1 MASLG
6 DRLGALFGAPA
17 PSAPAPVR
25 NTTPVYTSVPLPQ
38 APARYVPAATQRN
51 TYTGGMGA
59 PASRGFSAPA
69 PRRDVV
75 QSLFELASQR
85 SAPVRSL
92 GVSPVVALPVNR
104 AVQTPRMGLS
114 AIPGIGNVLNAAA
127 QQQAPRPG
135 MAMIPGLGNAMAAAA
150 PYAAPPRNRVSAAGE
165 VADALMQR
173 AIAGQQAL
181 ENQMF
186 DVQIQ
191 QTKDIAGPG
200 YANEDVEDRRYEQ
213 QVRQLDDYRRRIQA
227 VEPYVAPSGPVK
239 GPPPQPSYNPLSSA
253 NTGGPRSGSPT
264 GSGDSVAAA
273 TTLYDLDQV
282 QYEIARAQEALR
294 GGMTPMGWQND
305 PDAAARLLDL
315 RDLQEQL
322 TRTGRMTV
330 PTRFDD
336 RDWGETAG
344 DVLGY
349 DFGKPIGDAIKEYGG
364 QGAEWFFRTPVG
376 EQAITFLNGLNKPY
390 EWNADVSGDQWYN
403 AATGNYPQ
411 GEGRVTSALGPV
423 GAVLDMSPDTAIALA
438 FYAANPELR
447 EGVIQ
452 AYEQG
457 YSSPEYIAL
466 MEESGVEDYAPQFEP
481 GGFAVHEYLIGQTD
495 DWPPAL
501 RDLVRLGEA
510 VVMDPLTY
518 LTVVGGAGKGLRAI
532 GKAMATAEDSSGL
545 TRVAGRA
552 IETTGG
558 VVEIGAR
565 APDAIFE
572 APIAGFNWWR
582 GGGRPAPG
590 RPGLLQLS
598 PDQQVMDAHT
608 QAAHAAGLVSRN
620 TDVGETVLGPD
631 QAMADFHASNPEPP
645 THSTVEDAADIA
657 DGLVPPPSSATT
669 GPRIVRPDTG
679 TVGAHTYVP
688 SSATTTPFV
697 RLPPAPS
704 DAPPVYWHTMTNSA
718 GVTTHTA
725 YVGYTGNVRVVQRG
739 QSVKTQVI
747 DGDTGEWVTTQSE
760 MIPSGAGDPL
770 EASRDV
776 DQAFSDA
783 IHEARISGQPDTAP
797 IGRAGGA
804 TPQTN
809 PEHEAPPSSTVT
821 ESEASPGRGPSS
833 TVAEPEQPGQ
843 TVGRREPV
851 RGREPER
858 EPEPVRTGH
867 QPQRIADPPENA
879 ANLDGATRP
888 SAEPVSVSA
897 IPDEFPRIQAA
908 VARGGKLPD
917 TTGRTPGESY
927 FTPVYGGSRLPDAA
941 ITRAVVDGDLDAM
954 RAANQLADEVD
965 RLLPFLTDHPWY
977 RGMLTEGGQGIHGL
991 DVVPRMSRDQAEALV
1006 EMNRHTSRSQNPV
1019 HIAAGMG
1026 KAVLEKAKELE
1037 FLAAPYAE
1045 MHRTI
1050 TGVNPVNTPDDVL
1063 FGFTW
1068 TGTGATGPSHRV
1080 QYLMERFVTT
1090 SSDEYANTI
1099 LDWLRTNRG
1108 NDVLNT
1114 TNGPIP
1120 YLQGIPDPFR
1130 DDVLEVLEAARANY
1144 RAVVNA
1150 SDADFASGAWRE
1162 GVATTP
1168 RSADQLAGGLKGS
1181 SKQASKMVEKW
1192 LDAQEPKRRRSWIVE
1207 TASTNEEGLL
1217 PAVMVDG
1224 FGGEL
1229 DGEIIVLGDRF
1240 PAIATEQSPS
1250 RAMAFVDDSVP
1261 MGNIDELY
1269 FLSDTES
1276 WVGIGSPKGVSLR
1289 FDPKRI
1295 RGQVADEGFP
1305 ATASRPAFSYLIGR
1319 EANPSVYRDALVSV
1333 SIDPRRTAGT
1343 EGDFLRAIQERGWI
1357 KVKEADGVVE
1367 YRRPANSKTPKRTPA
1382 DDWAGS
1388 PTRNAR
1394 KPQPYKGKPRGALG
1408 FVADDPIG
1416 DLRGRGWLRGK
1427 LEQAQRTADDA
1438 AVPNV
1443 QNRLLAFLNETA
1455 APGFDRK
1462 TTEYLNSPL
1471 PGWSPPNRKQSAWA
1485 PDEWTVFDALQ
1496 WGHNEKVRNADFD
1509 YHAFVNHIG
1518 EVQAG
1523 IPPRMSAAEKKAAR
1537 AVAKANGDPMPNFSL
1552 AEKARTA
1559 AHVAVNANDAYLRQ
1573 IRQASLFGPISGPA
1587 GFVGDVV
1594 GNAWSAIVNGHF
1606 GAATDV
1612 LKPWKT
1618 IGAART
1624 YRTTRVPVEMVNP
1637 WEMQSAADGFMTFHR
1652 NAHQAA
1658 DALMTDVLRETGQML
1673 PIDMYPAGT
1682 FREVPVSGKPSLNAA
1697 VENRGVLTRAAA
1709 NLWTVTAVK
1718 DGRTATDLVG
1728 RTSIA
1733 KRVYADTVRREGMLA
1748 FRKLVIEKA
1757 GLENADQIIRDI
1769 LAVAEQSAKDAGVPW
1784 KGNFSPADIKK
1795 ATEGQSYSN
1804 PLARG
1809 WQSELNRAMD
1819 IAMTEQKRAYFSYKN
1834 TRADEAVANVLMFHY
1849 WQTRASYM
1857 HLRAALRHP
1866 VLLNGY
1872 YKIFE
1877 ELRERSEQGGTGYL
1891 GPMYKFMTSPSGI
1904 YAAVEPLGFLIPMT
1918 LIDMQDQEGNP
1929 LRVLQNQVNPVIG
1942 TLLAV
1947 AGISDN
1953 VPNVTGLRTTQRWL
1967 VNMGNSLVANGVD
1980 MDRVPL
1986 LGRVWDNNTMQL
1998 RMPIDEAVSSILQE
2012 INQWWS
2018 DKGVPV
2024 GDFAPFDRGANERD
2038 QLNTWVLKGVEAE
2051 YGPMDPNATSGPWGP
2066 NGAAWAALDDALD
2079 ALTTGTP
2086 NAIADEAE
2094 RQYALEGLIAAMAA
2108 PFVPG
2113 GVITRSEYRDQQIA
2127 GNAADDPAASLNRDI
2142 VTSGSP
2148 TWEIMQQ
2155 QYNTIGTPEQ
2165 QRIYDMYLDML
2176 MNPDEMGTVISRTPG
2191 GKLTVIRPS
2200 QIQGMSDAERED
2212 FVNRWIAQ
2220 NPGFEEAILAVQQGR
2235 DAFKA
2240 ANPQFQEFKEY
2251 QKFVYNEDG
2260 KGIRAIRTTLE
2271 RENPNFGRKIKEY
2284 RDYLKSQGITGPE
2297 LERRLDAWA
2306 AGVDG
2311 YRAVMGIP
2319 IKNGDKVLPVY
2330 DPSTNPYASSAF
2342 AGMNAGGGASGSGG
2356 SGGKGSK
2363 LTKGPDGKLYN
2374 EDGQMV
2380 NSEGKPI
2387 NDKGQVI
2394 DDYWYP
2400 DKVAERLAHGVAKY
2414 DLANQLMEEQF
2425 GDLWNQQTGKWEE
2438 WANSSS
2444 ERRKLG
2450 YGGIPYALPEKS
2462 DLMREFEAW
2471 RAANGGGTVEDWFV
2485 YLMNEPGYG
2494 VMADPAV
2501 TLGYGETESAP
2512 TSLGGRLDALWNG
2525 GPAGGAPVNGW
2536 LWNILHS

>member
-1 MASLG
+1 M
-6 DRLGALFGAPA
+6 
-17 PSAPAPVR
+17 
-25 NTTPVYTSVPLPQ
+25 
-38 APARYVPAATQRN
+38 
-51 TYTGGMGA
+51 
-59 PASRGFSAPA
+59 
-69 PRRDVV
+69 
-75 QSLFELASQR
+75 
-85 SAPVRSL
+85 
-92 GVSPVVALPVNR
+92 
-104 AVQTPRMGLS
+104 
-114 AIPGIGNVLNAAA
+114 
-127 QQQAPRPG
+127 
-135 MAMIPGLGNAMAAAA
+135 
-150 PYAAPPRNRVSAAGE
+150 
-165 VADALMQR
+165 
-173 AIAGQQAL
+173 
-181 ENQMF
+181 
-186 DVQIQ
+186 
-191 QTKDIAGPG
+191 
-200 YANEDVEDRRYEQ
+200 
-213 QVRQLDDYRRRIQA
+213 
-227 VEPYVAPSGPVK
+227 
-239 GPPPQPSYNPLSSA
+239 
-253 NTGGPRSGSPT
+253 
-264 GSGDSVAAA
+264 
-273 TTLYDLDQV
+273 
-282 QYEIARAQEALR
+282 
-294 GGMTPMGWQND
+294 
-305 PDAAARLLDL
+305 
-315 RDLQEQL
+315 
-322 TRTGRMTV
+322 
-330 PTRFDD
+330 
-336 RDWGETAG
+336 
-344 DVLGY
+344 
-349 DFGKPIGDAIKEYGG
+349 
-364 QGAEWFFRTPVG
+364 
-376 EQAITFLNGLNKPY
+376 
-390 EWNADVSGDQWYN
+390 
-403 AATGNYPQ
+403 
-411 GEGRVTSALGPV
+411 
-423 GAVLDMSPDTAIALA
+423 
-438 FYAANPELR
+438 
-447 EGVIQ
+447 
-452 AYEQG
+452 
-457 YSSPEYIAL
+457 
-466 MEESGVEDYAPQFEP
+466 
-481 GGFAVHEYLIGQTD
+481 
-495 DWPPAL
+495 
-501 RDLVRLGEA
+501 
-510 VVMDPLTY
+510 
-518 LTVVGGAGKGLRAI
+518 
-532 GKAMATAEDSSGL
+532 
-545 TRVAGRA
+545 
-552 IETTGG
+552 
-558 VVEIGAR
+558 
-565 APDAIFE
+565 
-572 APIAGFNWWR
+572 
-582 GGGRPAPG
+582 
-590 RPGLLQLS
+590 
-598 PDQQVMDAHT
+598 
-608 QAAHAAGLVSRN
+608 
-620 TDVGETVLGPD
+620 
-631 QAMADFHASNPEPP
+631 
-645 THSTVEDAADIA
+645 
-657 DGLVPPPSSATT
+657 
-669 GPRIVRPDTG
+669 
-679 TVGAHTYVP
+679 
-688 SSATTTPFV
+688 
-697 RLPPAPS
+697 
-704 DAPPVYWHTMTNSA
+704 
-718 GVTTHTA
+718 
-725 YVGYTGNVRVVQRG
+725 
-739 QSVKTQVI
+739 
-747 DGDTGEWVTTQSE
+747 
-760 MIPSGAGDPL
+760 
-770 EASRDV
+770 
-776 DQAFSDA
+776 
-783 IHEARISGQPDTAP
+783 
-797 IGRAGGA
+797 
-804 TPQTN
+804 
-809 PEHEAPPSSTVT
+809 
-821 ESEASPGRGPSS
+821 
-833 TVAEPEQPGQ
+833 
-843 TVGRREPV
+843 
-851 RGREPER
+851 
-858 EPEPVRTGH
+858 
-867 QPQRIADPPENA
+867 
-879 ANLDGATRP
+879 
-888 SAEPVSVSA
+888 
-897 IPDEFPRIQAA
+897 
-908 VARGGKLPD
+908 
-917 TTGRTPGESY
+917 
-927 FTPVYGGSRLPDAA
+927 
-941 ITRAVVDGDLDAM
+941 
-954 RAANQLADEVD
+954 
-965 RLLPFLTDHPWY
+965 
-977 RGMLTEGGQGIHGL
+977 
-991 DVVPRMSRDQAEALV
+991 
-1006 EMNRHTSRSQNPV
+1006 
-1019 HIAAGMG
+1019 
-1026 KAVLEKAKELE
+1026 
-1037 FLAAPYAE
+1037 
-1045 MHRTI
+1045 
-1050 TGVNPVNTPDDVL
+1050 
-1063 FGFTW
+1063 
-1068 TGTGATGPSHRV
+1068 
-1080 QYLMERFVTT
+1080 
-1090 SSDEYANTI
+1090 
-1099 LDWLRTNRG
+1099 
-1108 NDVLNT
+1108 
-1114 TNGPIP
+1114 
-1120 YLQGIPDPFR
+1120 
-1130 DDVLEVLEAARANY
+1130 
-1144 RAVVNA
+1144 
-1150 SDADFASGAWRE
+1150 
-1162 GVATTP
+1162 
-1168 RSADQLAGGLKGS
+1168 
-1181 SKQASKMVEKW
+1181 
-1192 LDAQEPKRRRSWIVE
+1192 
-1207 TASTNEEGLL
+1207 
-1217 PAVMVDG
+1217 
-1224 FGGEL
+1224 
-1229 DGEIIVLGDRF
+1229 
-1240 PAIATEQSPS
+1240 
-1250 RAMAFVDDSVP
+1250 
-1261 MGNIDELY
+1261 
-1269 FLSDTES
+1269 
-1276 WVGIGSPKGVSLR
+1276 
-1289 FDPKRI
+1289 
-1295 RGQVADEGFP
+1295 
-1305 ATASRPAFSYLIGR
+1305 
-1319 EANPSVYRDALVSV
+1319 
-1333 SIDPRRTAGT
+1333 
-1343 EGDFLRAIQERGWI
+1343 
-1357 KVKEADGVVE
+1357 
-1367 YRRPANSKTPKRTPA
+1367 
-1382 DDWAGS
+1382 
-1388 PTRNAR
+1388 
-1394 KPQPYKGKPRGALG
+1394 
-1408 FVADDPIG
+1408 ADDPIG

-1637 WEMQSAADGFMTFHR
+1637 WEMQSAADGFVTFHR

-1834 TRADEAVANVLMFHY
+1834 TRADEAIANVLMFHY

-1877 ELRERSEQGGTGYL
+1877 ELRERNEQGGTGYL

-1967 VNMGNSLVANGVD
+1967 VNMGNFLVANGVD

-2400 DKVAERLAHGVAKY
+2400 DKVAERLAQGVAKY